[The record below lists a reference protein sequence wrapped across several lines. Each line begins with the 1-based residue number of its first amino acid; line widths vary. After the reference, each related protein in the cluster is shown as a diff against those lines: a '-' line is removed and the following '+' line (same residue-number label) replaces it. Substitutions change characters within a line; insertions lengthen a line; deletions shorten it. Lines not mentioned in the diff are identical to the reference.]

1 MNKLINILTEIDD
14 SIEWEK
20 ENGLI
25 DDGLLD
31 SFGVISLISELEDG
45 FAINIEAADM
55 VPENFNSVEAMYKMI
70 LRLQGK

>member
-31 SFGVISLISELEDG
+31 SFGVISLISELEDE

-55 VPENFNSVEAMYKMI
+55 VPENFNSVEEMYKMI

>member
-1 MNKLINILTEIDD
+1 MNKLINIWTEIDD

-31 SFGVISLISELEDG
+31 SFGVISLISELEDE

>member
-1 MNKLINILTEIDD
+1 MNKHINILTEIDD

-20 ENGLI
+20 ENRLI

-31 SFGVISLISELEDG
+31 SFGVISLISELEDE

>member
-31 SFGVISLISELEDG
+31 SFGVISLISELEDE
-45 FAINIEAADM
+45 FAIN
-55 VPENFNSVEAMYKMI
+55 KMCI
-70 LRLQGK
+70 RDS

>member
-31 SFGVISLISELEDG
+31 SFGVISLISELEDE

-55 VPENFNSVEAMYKMI
+55 VPENFNSVEARYKMI

>member
-31 SFGVISLISELEDG
+31 SFGVISLISELEDE
-45 FAINIEAADM
+45 FAINIEATDM

>member
-31 SFGVISLISELEDG
+31 SFGVISLISEREDE

>member
-31 SFGVISLISELEDG
+31 SFGVISLISELEDE

-55 VPENFNSVEAMYKMI
+55 VPENFNSVEAMYKMV

>member
-20 ENGLI
+20 ENRLI

-31 SFGVISLISELEDG
+31 
-45 FAINIEAADM
+45 
-55 VPENFNSVEAMYKMI
+55 
-70 LRLQGK
+70 

>member
-1 MNKLINILTEIDD
+1 MNKLINILTELDD

-31 SFGVISLISELEDG
+31 SFGVISLISELEDE

-70 LRLQGK
+70 LRLKGK

>member
-31 SFGVISLISELEDG
+31 SFGVISLISELEDE

-55 VPENFNSVEAMYKMI
+55 VPENFNSVKAMYKMI

>member
-1 MNKLINILTEIDD
+1 MFTNILTEIDD

-31 SFGVISLISELEDG
+31 SFGVISLISELEDE

>member
-20 ENGLI
+20 ENRLI

-31 SFGVISLISELEDG
+31 SFGVISLISELEDE

>member
-25 DDGLLD
+25 YDRLLD
-31 SFGVISLISELEDG
+31 
-45 FAINIEAADM
+45 
-55 VPENFNSVEAMYKMI
+55 
-70 LRLQGK
+70 

>member
-31 SFGVISLISELEDG
+31 SFGVISLISELEDE

-55 VPENFNSVEAMYKMI
+55 VPENFHSVEAMYKMI

>member
-1 MNKLINILTEIDD
+1 M
-14 SIEWEK
+14 
-20 ENGLI
+20 
-25 DDGLLD
+25 
-31 SFGVISLISELEDG
+31 ISLISELEDE

>member
-20 ENGLI
+20 ENRLI

-31 SFGVISLISELEDG
+31 SFGVISLISELEDE

-55 VPENFNSVEAMYKMI
+55 VPENFNSVEAMV
-70 LRLQGK
+70 

>member
-31 SFGVISLISELEDG
+31 SFGVISLISELEDE
-45 FAINIEAADM
+45 FEINIEAADM